1 MASSAIYIIAII
13 ATEIVL
19 IGIGYAMVYAVR
31 HSSVAA
37 GRANQLQALLDVLD
51 ECVVVSS
58 GLQIVAANESL
69 SRLLET
75 DKQTAENYLLS
86 DFIRDRKALNKLVAD
101 ETLCIETEVRTASG
115 NMVAVEIAAHT
126 THDGSARQR
135 IFEIRDI
142 RERKAAQA
150 KVEFLAS
157 HDPLTRLP
165 NRETMHTC
173 LKQAIA
179 DAKETGKCCALVWI
193 DLDHFKEINDTLGHA
208 MGDKCLCAVADKLVS
223 DLAADYLVSRIGGDE
238 FIVVCPSIP
247 DALEAR
253 LVGQQ
258 IRRLLNQPFLFA
270 GRDVN
275 VGASIGVAVYPDN
288 AGSAEELLKN
298 ADIALYRAK
307 DNGRGIYQHFTKA
320 LSDEMARRNALS
332 KRLPEAMKNGE
343 IMAYFQ
349 PTVRAIDC
357 NLTGF
362 EALARWRHPDY
373 GFIPP
378 EEFVRIAEEQGLI
391 TELTDLIFR
400 VTIRTAK
407 EWPEHIR
414 FSVNVTPPQ
423 INSQLIDQVRELTRE
438 YDFNPKQLEI
448 EVTEDALIQDFENT
462 SNMFSR
468 LRMLGIQIAMDDFG
482 TGYTSIANLR
492 RLNFDR
498 IKIDKVLTTDL
509 PGHRRAAGI
518 VKSMLVLARELGIAV
533 TAEGI
538 ETEAQLEFLREYDFV
553 TVQGYLFS
561 RPLPASALNELKRFP
576 SAAKPV
582 DRVFRPQEDQQFQL
596 KRTA

>member
-258 IRRLLNQPFLFA
+258 IRRLLNQSFLFA

-307 DNGRGIYQHFTKA
+307 DNGRGIYQHFTQA

-343 IMAYFQ
+343 ITAYFQ

-400 VTIRTAK
+400 ATIQTAK

-596 KRTA
+596 KRIA

>member
-1 MASSAIYIIAII
+1 MAFSAIYIIAII

-19 IGIGYAMVYAVR
+19 IGVGYAMVYAVR
-31 HSSVAA
+31 HSSAAA

-75 DKQTAENYLLS
+75 DQQTAENYLLS
-86 DFIRDRKALNKLVAD
+86 DFIRDRKALDTLVAD
-101 ETLCIETEVRTASG
+101 ETVSIETDVRTASG
-115 NMVAVEIAAHT
+115 NMVAVEIAART
-126 THDGSARQR
+126 THDGDIKRR

-150 KVEFLAS
+150 KIEFLAN

-165 NRETMHTC
+165 NRETMHAS
-173 LKQAIA
+173 LMQAIA
-179 DAKETGKCCALVWI
+179 TAEATGKSCALIWI
-193 DLDHFKEINDTLGHA
+193 DLDYFKEINDTLGHA

-223 DLAADYLVSRIGGDE
+223 ELASDYLVSRIGGDE

-258 IRRLLNQPFLFA
+258 IRRVLNQPFLFA
-270 GRDVN
+270 GRNVN

-307 DNGRGIYQHFTKA
+307 DNGRGVYQHFTKA
-320 LSDEMARRNALS
+320 LSDEMARQNALS

-343 IMAYFQ
+343 ITAYFQ
-349 PTVRAIDC
+349 PTVRAIDG

-362 EALARWRHPDY
+362 EALARWQHPDF
-373 GFIPP
+373 GFVPP

-391 TELTDLIFR
+391 TDLTDLVFR
-400 VTIRTAK
+400 TTIKTAAD
-407 EWPEHIR
+407 WPEHIR

-423 INSQLIDQVRELTRE
+423 INSQLIDQVRKLTRE
-438 YDFNPKQLEI
+438 YDFDPRQLEI
-448 EVTEDALIQDFENT
+448 EVTEDALIQDFEKT

-468 LRMLGIQIAMDDFG
+468 LRMLGIQVAMDDFG

-498 IKIDKVLTTDL
+498 IKIDKVLTADL
-509 PGHRRAAGI
+509 PGHRRTAGI
-518 VKSMLVLARELGIAV
+518 VKAMLVLARELEIAV

-561 RPLPASALNELKRFP
+561 RPLPASALDELKRFP
-576 SAAKPV
+576 SAARPV
-582 DRVFRPQEDQQFQL
+582 DRIFRPQKDQQFQL
-596 KRTA
+596 VQTA

>member
-13 ATEIVL
+13 VTEIAL
-19 IGIGYAMVYAVR
+19 IGIGYAMVYVFR
-31 HSSVAA
+31 YSSAAA

-86 DFIRDRKALNKLVAD
+86 DFIRDRKALNILVAD
-101 ETLCIETEVRTASG
+101 ETVCIETEVRTATG
-115 NMVAVEIAAHT
+115 NLVAVEIAART
-126 THDGSARQR
+126 THDDNAKQR

-150 KVEFLAS
+150 KLEFLAS

-165 NRETMHTC
+165 NRESMHNS

-179 DAKETGKCCALVWI
+179 TAKKNGKRCALIWI
-193 DLDHFKEINDTLGHA
+193 DLDHFKKINDTLGHA

-223 DLAADYLVSRIGGDE
+223 EMASDYLVSRIGGDE

-258 IRRLLNQPFLFA
+258 IRRVLNQPFPFA
-270 GRDVN
+270 GRNVN

-288 AGSAEELLKN
+288 AASDEELLKN
-298 ADIALYRAK
+298 ADLALYRAK

-320 LSDEMARRNALS
+320 LSDELARQNTLS
-332 KRLPEAMKNGE
+332 KQLPEAMKNGE
-343 IMAYFQ
+343 ITAYFQ

-362 EALARWRHPDY
+362 EALARWRHPDF

-400 VTIRTAK
+400 STIKTASD
-407 EWPEHIR
+407 WPDHIR

-423 INSQLIDQVRELTRE
+423 VNSQLIDQIRELTRE
-438 YDFNPKQLEI
+438 YDFDPRQLEI
-448 EVTEDALIQDFENT
+448 EVTEDALIQDFEKTANI
-462 SNMFSR
+462 FSR

-498 IKIDKVLTTDL
+498 IKIDKILTADL

-518 VKSMLVLARELGIAV
+518 VKSMLVLARELGMAV

-561 RPLPASALNELKRFP
+561 RPLPAAALGELKRFP
-576 SAAKPV
+576 LATKPV
-582 DRVFRPQEDQQFQL
+582 NRIFRPQKEQQFLL

>member
-1 MASSAIYIIAII
+1 MASSGIYIIAII
-13 ATEIVL
+13 VTEIVL
-19 IGIGYAMVYAVR
+19 IGLGYAMIYAVR
-31 HSSVAA
+31 HSSAAA
-37 GRANQLQALLDVLD
+37 GRAKQLQALLDVLD
-51 ECVVVSS
+51 ECVVVTS

-75 DKQTAENYLLS
+75 DQQTAETYLLS
-86 DFIRDRKALNKLVAD
+86 DFIRDRKALDTLVAD
-101 ETLCIETEVRTASG
+101 EPVCIETEARTASG

-126 THDGSARQR
+126 TYDGKAKQR

-165 NRETMHTC
+165 NRETMHTG
-173 LKQAIA
+173 LKRAIA
-179 DAKETGKCCALVWI
+179 SAKETGRRCALIWI
-193 DLDHFKEINDTLGHA
+193 DLDYFKEINDTLGHD

-223 DLAADYLVSRIGGDE
+223 DLASDYLVSRIGGDE

-270 GRDVN
+270 GRNVK

-288 AGSAEELLKN
+288 ADSAEELLKN

-307 DNGRGIYQHFTKA
+307 DNGRGIYQHFTKT
-320 LSDEMARRNALS
+320 LSDEMTRRRALS
-332 KRLPEAMKNGE
+332 KRLPEAMENGE
-343 IMAYFQ
+343 ITAYFQ

-362 EALARWRHPDY
+362 EALARWRHPEF

-391 TELTDLIFR
+391 TELTDLVFR
-400 VTIRTAK
+400 STIQVAS

-423 INSQLIDQVRELTRE
+423 INSRLIDQVRELIRE
-438 YDFNPKQLEI
+438 YDFNPRQLEI
-448 EVTEDALIQDFENT
+448 EVTEDALIQDFEKT

-498 IKIDKVLTTDL
+498 IKIDKILTADL
-509 PGHRRAAGI
+509 PGHRRTAGI
-518 VKSMLVLARELGIAV
+518 VKSMLVLARELEIAV

-538 ETEAQLEFLREYDFV
+538 ETEAQLEFLRAFDFV

-561 RPLPASALNELKRFP
+561 RPLPASALDELKRFP
-576 SAAKPV
+576 SAAKPA
-582 DRVFRPQEDQQFQL
+582 DRIFQRQQDLQPKL
-596 KRTA
+596 SRTA

>member
-258 IRRLLNQPFLFA
+258 IRRLLNQSFLFA

-307 DNGRGIYQHFTKA
+307 DNGRGIYQHFTQA

-343 IMAYFQ
+343 IMAFFQ

-400 VTIRTAK
+400 ATIQTAK

-596 KRTA
+596 RRTA

>member
-1 MASSAIYIIAII
+1 MAFSAIYIIAII

-19 IGIGYAMVYAVR
+19 IGVGYAMVYAVR
-31 HSSVAA
+31 HSSAAA

-75 DKQTAENYLLS
+75 DQQTAENYLLS
-86 DFIRDRKALNKLVAD
+86 DFIRDRKALDTLVAD
-101 ETLCIETEVRTASG
+101 ETVSIETDVRTASG
-115 NMVAVEIAAHT
+115 NMVAVEIAART
-126 THDGSARQR
+126 THDGDIKRR

-150 KVEFLAS
+150 KIEFLAN

-165 NRETMHTC
+165 NRETMHAS
-173 LKQAIA
+173 LMQAIA
-179 DAKETGKCCALVWI
+179 TAEATGKSCALIWI
-193 DLDHFKEINDTLGHA
+193 DLDYFKEINDTLGHA

-223 DLAADYLVSRIGGDE
+223 ELASDYLVSRIGGDE

-258 IRRLLNQPFLFA
+258 IRRVLNQPFLFA
-270 GRDVN
+270 GRNVN

-307 DNGRGIYQHFTKA
+307 DNGRGVYQHFTKA
-320 LSDEMARRNALS
+320 LSDEMARQNALS

-343 IMAYFQ
+343 ITAYFQ
-349 PTVRAIDC
+349 PTVRAIDG

-362 EALARWRHPDY
+362 VALARWQHPDF
-373 GFIPP
+373 GFVPP

-391 TELTDLIFR
+391 TDLTDLVFR
-400 VTIRTAK
+400 TTIKTAAD
-407 EWPEHIR
+407 WPEHIR

-423 INSQLIDQVRELTRE
+423 INSQLIDQVRKLTRE
-438 YDFNPKQLEI
+438 YDFDPRQLEI
-448 EVTEDALIQDFENT
+448 EVTEDALIQDFEKT

-468 LRMLGIQIAMDDFG
+468 LRMLGIQVAMDDFG

-498 IKIDKVLTTDL
+498 IKIDKVLTADL
-509 PGHRRAAGI
+509 PGHRRTAGI
-518 VKSMLVLARELGIAV
+518 VKAMLVLARELEIAV

-561 RPLPASALNELKRFP
+561 RPLPASALDELKRFP
-576 SAAKPV
+576 SAARPV
-582 DRVFRPQEDQQFQL
+582 DRIFRPQKDQQFQL
-596 KRTA
+596 VQTA

>member
-1 MASSAIYIIAII
+1 MASSAIYIVAII
-13 ATEIVL
+13 AAEIVL
-19 IGIGYAMVYAVR
+19 IGFGYAMVYAVR
-31 HSSVAA
+31 HSSAAA
-37 GRANQLQALLDVLD
+37 GRAKQLQDLLDVLD

-75 DKQTAENYLLS
+75 DKETAENYLLS
-86 DFIRDRKALNKLVAD
+86 DFIRDRKALDRLVAD
-101 ETLCIETEVRTASG
+101 ETVRIETEVRTASG
-115 NMVAVEIAAHT
+115 QMVAVEIAAHS
-126 THDGSARQR
+126 THQDRAKQR

-142 RERKAAQA
+142 RDRKAAQA
-150 KVEFLAS
+150 KVEFLAT

-165 NRETMHTC
+165 NRESMHAS

-179 DAKETGKCCALVWI
+179 AADESGKSCALIWI
-193 DLDHFKEINDTLGHA
+193 DLDYFKEINDTLGHA

-223 DLAADYLVSRIGGDE
+223 DLASDFLVSRIGGDE
-238 FIVVCPSIP
+238 FVVVCPSIP
-247 DALEAR
+247 DTLEAR

-270 GRDVN
+270 GRNVN

-288 AGSAEELLKN
+288 ADSAEELLKN

-307 DNGRGIYQHFTKA
+307 DNGRGVYQHFTKT
-320 LSDEMARRNALS
+320 LSEEMARQDALS

-343 IMAYFQ
+343 ITAYFQ

-362 EALARWRHPDY
+362 EALARWRHPEF

-391 TELTDLIFR
+391 TELTDLVFR
-400 VTIRTAK
+400 AAMKTAGD
-407 EWPEHIR
+407 WPEHIR

-423 INSQLIDQVRELTRE
+423 INRQLIDQIRELIRE
-438 YDFNPKQLEI
+438 YDFNPKQLEV
-448 EVTEDALIQDFENT
+448 EVTEDALIQDFEKT

-498 IKIDKVLTTDL
+498 IKIDKVLTSDL

-518 VKSMLVLARELGIAV
+518 VKSMLVLAHELEIAV

-538 ETEAQLEFLREYDFV
+538 ETEAQLEFLREFDFV

-561 RPLPASALNELKRFP
+561 RPLPASALGELKRFP
-576 SAAKPV
+576 AAAKPTG
-582 DRVFRPQEDQQFQL
+582 RSLEPQQGQQFFL
-596 KRTA
+596 RKTA

>member
-31 HSSVAA
+31 HSSAA
-37 GRANQLQALLDVLD
+37 TGRAKQLQALLDVLD

-58 GLQIVAANESL
+58 GLQIIAANESL

-75 DKQTAENYLLS
+75 DQQTAENNLLS
-86 DFIRDRKALNKLVAD
+86 DFIHDRKALDTLVAD
-101 ETLCIETEVRTASG
+101 EPVRLETEVRTATG
-115 NMVAVEIAAHT
+115 NSVVVEIAAHT
-126 THDGSARQR
+126 THDRGTKQR

-165 NRETMHTC
+165 NRETMHTS

-179 DAKETGKCCALVWI
+179 TAEETGNRCALIWI

-223 DLAADYLVSRIGGDE
+223 ELLSDYLVSRIGGDE

-258 IRRLLNQPFLFA
+258 IRRVLNQPFLFA
-270 GRDVN
+270 GRNVN

-288 AGSAEELLKN
+288 AASAEELLKN

-307 DNGRGIYQHFTKA
+307 VNGRGVYQHFTKA
-320 LSDEMARRNALS
+320 ISDEMARQNALS
-332 KRLPEAMKNGE
+332 KRLPEALKNGE
-343 IMAYFQ
+343 ITAYFQ
-349 PTVRAIDC
+349 PTVRAVDG

-362 EALARWRHPDY
+362 EALARWQHPDF

-378 EEFVRIAEEQGLI
+378 EEFVKIAEEQDLI
-391 TELTDLIFR
+391 TELTDLVFR
-400 VTIRTAK
+400 SAIKTASD
-407 EWPEHIR
+407 WPEHIR

-423 INSQLIDQVRELTRE
+423 INSRLIDQVRGLTRE
-438 YDFNPKQLEI
+438 YDFDPKQLEI
-448 EVTEDALIQDFENT
+448 EVTEDALIQDFEKT

-498 IKIDKVLTTDL
+498 IKIDKILTSDL

-518 VKSMLVLARELGIAV
+518 VKSMLVLARELEIAV

-538 ETEAQLEFLREYDFV
+538 ETEAQLEFLREFDFV

-561 RPLPASALNELKRFP
+561 RPLPASALDELKRFP
-576 SAAKPV
+576 SATKPV
-582 DRVFRPQEDQQFQL
+582 SGVIRPQKIQQFQL
-596 KRTA
+596 RQTA

>member
-1 MASSAIYIIAII
+1 MASSAIYIFAII

-19 IGIGYAMVYAVR
+19 IGIGYTVVYAFR
-31 HSSVAA
+31 HSSAAA

-86 DFIRDRKALNKLVAD
+86 DFIRDREALDTLVAD
-101 ETLCIETEVRTASG
+101 ETLCIETEVRTATG

-126 THDGSARQR
+126 THDGATKQR

-142 RERKAAQA
+142 RERKATQA

-165 NRETMHTC
+165 NRETMHNR

-179 DAKETGKCCALVWI
+179 DAEETGNRCALIWI

-208 MGDKCLCAVADKLVS
+208 MGDKCLCAIADKLVTELAS
-223 DLAADYLVSRIGGDE
+223 DYMVSRIGGDE
-238 FIVVCPSIP
+238 FIVVCSSIP

-258 IRRLLNQPFLFA
+258 IRRVLNQPFMFA

-275 VGASIGVAVYPDN
+275 VGASIGVAIYPDN
-288 AGSAEELLKN
+288 AASAEELLKN
-298 ADIALYRAK
+298 ADVALYRAK

-320 LSDEMARRNALS
+320 LSEEMARQNALS
-332 KRLPEAMKNGE
+332 RRLPEAMKNGE
-343 IMAYFQ
+343 VTAYFQ
-349 PTVRAIDC
+349 PTVRAIDGT
-357 NLTGF
+357 LTGF
-362 EALARWRHPDY
+362 EALARWQHPDF
-373 GFIPP
+373 GFVPP
-378 EEFVRIAEEQGLI
+378 EEFVRIAEGQGLI
-391 TELTDLIFR
+391 AELTDLIFR
-400 VTIRTAK
+400 ITIQTAK
-407 EWPEHIR
+407 NWPDHIR

-423 INSQLIDQVRELTRE
+423 INSRLIDLVRELTRE
-438 YDFNPKQLEI
+438 YDFDPKQLEI
-448 EVTEDALIQDFENT
+448 EVTEDALIQDFEKT

-498 IKIDKVLTTDL
+498 IKIDKILTTDL
-509 PGHRRAAGI
+509 PGHRRTVGI
-518 VKSMLVLARELGIAV
+518 VKAMLVLARELEIAV

-538 ETEAQLEFLREYDFV
+538 ETEAQLEFLRQYDFV

-561 RPLPASALNELKRFP
+561 RPLPASALDELKRFP
-576 SAAKPV
+576 LAPDPAH
-582 DRVFRPQEDQQFQL
+582 RVLRAQKKQQFRLL
-596 KRTA
+596 KSG

>member
-1 MASSAIYIIAII
+1 MASSAIYIISII
-13 ATEIVL
+13 ATEIAL

-31 HSSVAA
+31 HSSAAA

-75 DKQTAENYLLS
+75 DRQTADSYLLS
-86 DFIRDRKALNKLVAD
+86 DFIRDRKALDTLVAD
-101 ETLCIETEVRTASG
+101 ETVCIETEVRTATG
-115 NMVAVEIAAHT
+115 MTVAVEIAART
-126 THDGSARQR
+126 TRDGDAKQR

-142 RERKAAQA
+142 RERKATQA

-165 NRETMHTC
+165 NRETMHNR

-179 DAKETGKCCALVWI
+179 NAEETGKRCALIWI
-193 DLDHFKEINDTLGHA
+193 DLDHFKQINDMLGHA

-223 DLAADYLVSRIGGDE
+223 ELAYDYLVSRIGGDE

-258 IRRLLNQPFLFA
+258 IRRVLNQPFLFA
-270 GRDVN
+270 GRNVN

-288 AGSAEELLKN
+288 AASAEELLKN

-307 DNGRGIYQHFTKA
+307 DNGRGVYQHFTKA
-320 LSDEMARRNALS
+320 LSEELARQNALS
-332 KRLPEAMKNGE
+332 KRLPEAMESGE
-343 IMAYFQ
+343 ITAFFQ
-349 PTVRAIDC
+349 PTIRAIDGS
-357 NLTGF
+357 LTGF
-362 EALARWRHPDY
+362 EALARWQHPDF

-391 TELTDLIFR
+391 TKLTDLVFR
-400 VTIRTAK
+400 SAIQTASD
-407 EWPEHIR
+407 WPAHIR

-423 INSQLIDQVRELTRE
+423 INSR
-438 YDFNPKQLEI
+438 
-448 EVTEDALIQDFENT
+448 
-462 SNMFSR
+462 
-468 LRMLGIQIAMDDFG
+468 GIQIAMDDFG

-498 IKIDKVLTTDL
+498 IKIDKVLTADL
-509 PGHRRAAGI
+509 PGHRRTAGI
-518 VKSMLVLARELGIAV
+518 VTAMLVLARELEIAV

-538 ETEAQLEFLREYDFV
+538 ETEAQLEFLRKYDFV

-561 RPLPASALNELKRFP
+561 RPLPASALDELKRFP
-576 SAAKPV
+576 SAS
-582 DRVFRPQEDQQFQL
+582 RPAYVGFPPQKIQQFQL
-596 KRTA
+596 GKTA